1 MSTLID
7 LALKDAD
14 DNLSQTSSAQ
24 HQIKH
29 YLDSTLRSL
38 QAECVTLNNVIAML
52 DKDNEANAL
61 VKLNQAVE
69 VNRTRY
75 SETVKIADQLDTA
88 ISSLSRGRRWITAVS
103 DEVKA

>member
-24 HQIKH
+24 YQIKH
-29 YLDSTLRSL
+29 YLDSTLRNL

-61 VKLNQAVE
+61 VKLKQAVE
-69 VNRTRY
+69 INRNLY
-75 SETVKIADQLDTA
+75 SETIKITEQLDTA
-88 ISSLSRGRRWITAVS
+88 ISSLSRGKRWVSAIT
-103 DEVKA
+103 DELKS